1 MTIINYLEKQ
11 VREVPNNNAF
21 ISDKGIV
28 TYSELYDKVRRVGS
42 AINEFRKPVLLYLD
56 KSLELVYSMLGVVYS
71 GNYYVVGDTHM
82 PDDRLQLII
91 DNVEPAYIITDKR
104 HASKFN
110 NPLLIEE
117 LLEHE
122 ILDIS
127 EKRSKIVDTDI
138 MYILYTSGSTGVP
151 KGTILNHKAVL
162 SYLDWFTEEFNINH
176 DTIFGSQTQFYFS
189 MSISDF
195 YGTIYKGS
203 SLVLIPKM
211 YFSFPIKLVEM
222 LEKYNVNTLYW
233 TPSGLSILVNSN
245 ALDKIRPNSI
255 KNILFAGEVMPVK
268 IINKLKKYYND
279 ALYANLFGPTET
291 VDICTFYKL
300 DREFR
305 DDEVLPIGISCKNCD
320 CFLLDDDN
328 KLSNKGELVV
338 RGSFLATGYYKNP
351 EKTKSS
357 FVQNPLNNLYDE
369 LIYRTGDIVHIEN
382 GIYYYDNRKDF
393 QIKKNGYRI
402 ELGEIEYAA
411 NLVIEDSI
419 AVYDN
424 THEVIGIF
432 YLGNMQEEELIKELR
447 EKIPSYMMPDKVIKI
462 ERITYNA
469 NGKKDRN
476 YYKKTL
482 EDLWIK

>member
-1 MTIINYLEKQ
+1 M
-11 VREVPNNNAF
+11 
-21 ISDKGIV
+21 
-28 TYSELYDKVRRVGS
+28 
-42 AINEFRKPVLLYLD
+42 
-56 KSLELVYSMLGVVYS
+56 
-71 GNYYVVGDTHM
+71 
-82 PDDRLQLII
+82 
-91 DNVEPAYIITDKR
+91 
-104 HASKFN
+104 
-110 NPLLIEE
+110 
-117 LLEHE
+117 
-122 ILDIS
+122 
-127 EKRSKIVDTDI
+127 
-138 MYILYTSGSTGVP
+138 
-151 KGTILNHKAVL
+151 
-162 SYLDWFTEEFNINH
+162 
-176 DTIFGSQTQFYFS
+176 
-189 MSISDF
+189 
-195 YGTIYKGS
+195 
-203 SLVLIPKM
+203 
-211 YFSFPIKLVEM
+211 
-222 LEKYNVNTLYW
+222 
-233 TPSGLSILVNSN
+233 
-245 ALDKIRPNSI
+245 
-255 KNILFAGEVMPVK
+255 
-268 IINKLKKYYND
+268 
-279 ALYANLFGPTET
+279 
-291 VDICTFYKL
+291 
-300 DREFR
+300 
-305 DDEVLPIGISCKNCD
+305 LPIRWRY
-320 CFLLDDDN
+320 

-447 EKIPSYMMPDKVIKI
+447 DKIPSYMMPDKVIKI